1 MDKSRRMSKSAKEA
15 GSGPPRKRDRPA
27 GQAPSEAR
35 LHEAALAHLGKFA
48 TTEVGLARVLVR
60 RVDRWVRR
68 ARAEGQDADQ
78 VAAAAG
84 AARLAA
90 HQVARRL
97 AGSGAVDDAAFAAS
111 RARRLARGGG
121 SRRAIAAHLSAK
133 GVPKEV
139 AREVAQAVLPDD
151 ELGAALMLCRRRRF
165 GPFAREAMT
174 PEARL
179 KALAALARAG
189 FAHGV
194 ATAALGLETEA
205 AEDRV
210 RALRD
215 G

>member
-1 MDKSRRMSKSAKEA
+1 VNGDPPQLPRRGASRQTALA
-15 GSGPPRKRDRPA
+15 QKRDRPA
-27 GQAPSEAR
+27 GKPPTEAR

-48 TTEVGLARVLVR
+48 STEVSLARVLVR
-60 RVDRWVRR
+60 RVDRWARR
-68 ARAEGQDADQ
+68 AEAEGQDHDQ

-97 AGSGAVDDAAFAAS
+97 ASSGAVDDAAFAAS
-111 RARRLARGGG
+111 RAARLARGGR

-133 GVPKEV
+133 GVTG
-139 AREVAQAVLPDD
+139 EVAQAVLPND
-151 ELGAALMLCRRRRF
+151 EVGAALMLCRRRRF
-165 GPFAREAMT
+165 GPFAREAVT
-174 PEARL
+174 PEVRL

-194 ATAALGLETEA
+194 ATAALGMEPEQ
-205 AEDRV
+205 AEDRI
-210 RALRD
+210 RAMRD